1 LPSLIWEQKEQILG
15 LPGIMMVDGVFI
27 LFEIKV
33 DDFMKASESRNT
45 SVKVL
50 SVIEVL
56 PLYFLKSFGGVGIVW
71 FV

>member
-1 LPSLIWEQKEQILG
+1 
-15 LPGIMMVDGVFI
+15 MVDGVFI

-56 PLYFLKSFGGVGIVW
+56 PLYFLKSFGGGGIVW

>member
-1 LPSLIWEQKEQILG
+1 LIWEQKEQILG

>member
-1 LPSLIWEQKEQILG
+1 LIWEQKEQSLG

-56 PLYFLKSFGGVGIVW
+56 PLYFLKSFGGGGIVW

>member
-1 LPSLIWEQKEQILG
+1 LIWEQKEQSLG

-56 PLYFLKSFGGVGIVW
+56 PLYFLKSFGGRGIVW